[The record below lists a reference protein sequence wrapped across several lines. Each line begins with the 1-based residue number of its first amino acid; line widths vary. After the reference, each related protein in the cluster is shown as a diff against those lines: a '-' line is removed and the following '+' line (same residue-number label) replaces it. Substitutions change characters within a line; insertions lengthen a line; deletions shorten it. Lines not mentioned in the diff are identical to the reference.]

1 MKTRFLLFLFLI
13 STLTSF
19 ATHNRAGEISY
30 LHLSGLTYQFT
41 ITTYTYTP
49 SPADRPQIE
58 IFWGDGTNSIVNRNS
73 KIDLGNDISKNIYI
87 INHSY
92 SSMGTYHITFEDPN
106 RNAGVVNIPN
116 SVNIPFFIDVFLI
129 INPFLGN
136 NSSPV
141 LLNPPIDNGCVNVP
155 YYHNPGAYDIDG
167 DSLSYKLIACRGYD
181 GDNIP
186 GYTIPSASNSIS
198 IDPIT
203 GELTW
208 DSPQLVGEYNIAI
221 QINEYR
227 NGILIGIMVRDMQVS
242 IAACDNLPPEIFTII
257 DTCVTA
263 GEPLNIDVLVTDPN
277 SSQVTLSATG
287 APLLLTNSPAT
298 IQSAS
303 GTPPIT
309 SRLVW
314 NTNCSHVKKNRYSI
328 TLKATDNGPIINLVS
343 FKTIYITIV
352 APKPEN
358 LIATPIGNTIKL
370 NWDRASCSNAIGYK
384 IYKRTNSNPFVP
396 DICETGMPPDAGY
409 QQIGITNSIEDTSFT
424 DDGSVLPIYHGNE
437 YCYRVFAFF
446 ADGAESYISD
456 EACAY
461 ITNDAPL
468 ITNVDVL
475 ETSMTS
481 GRINVQWLAPP
492 EIDSTLV
499 LPPYFYKLYR
509 ASSAS
514 SNFVEMATFTFEQD
528 YTFDDQNL
536 NTEEY
541 TYFYKIEFWGQG
553 EFVPI
558 VAETS
563 DPASSIYLTI
573 TPTDNA
579 LKLQWNERV
588 PWQNVA
594 YDIFKQNPS
603 NNQFDSIGTTSSQ
616 NYTDY
621 NLINGVEYCYIVRS
635 KGGYFTPD
643 TLFPFYNHSQKVCD
657 SPIDNLPPDIPEV
670 TITTDCEEVRITWGY
685 DNDTSYLD
693 VFKYYIFYRPN
704 YQTEYYIIDSLF
716 GFGEPCYPYLCEMVL
731 ENRPHITGCYRMAAI
746 DSVGNLSQMTPE
758 VCFDVEDCYSYTL
771 PNVFTPNNDGIN
783 DLWIP
788 FPYTNVEVI
797 DLIVFNRWGRKVFQT
812 KDPDILWDG
821 KDYLSKEP
829 VSDGTFYYSC
839 EIILQTLN
847 GPKKKPMHGTVI
859 ILRENK

>member
-1 MKTRFLLFLFLI
+1 MKIRFFLFLFLI
-13 STLTSF
+13 SALNSF
-19 ATHNRAGEISY
+19 ATHNRAGEISFK
-30 LHLSGLTYQFT
+30 HISGLTYQFT

-58 IFWGDGTNSIVNRNS
+58 IFWGDGTNSIVNRNT
-73 KIDLGNDISKNIYI
+73 KTDLGNDISKNIYI

-116 SVNIPFFIDVFLI
+116 SVNIPFFIDIFLI

-167 DSLSYKLIACRGYD
+167 DSLSYKLIACRGFD

-186 GYTIPSASNSIS
+186 GYTYPSASNSIS
-198 IDPIT
+198 IDPVT

-221 QINEYR
+221 QIKEYR
-227 NGILIGIMVRDMQVS
+227 NGILIGTMVRDMQVS
-242 IAACDNLPPEIFTII
+242 IAACDNQPPEIFTII

-263 GEPLNIDVLVTDPN
+263 GQPLNIDVLVTDPN
-277 SSQVTLSATG
+277 SSQVTLTATG

-303 GTPPIT
+303 GPPPIT
-309 SRLVW
+309 SHLVW
-314 NTNCSHVKKNRYSI
+314 NTNCSHVKKNKYSI

-358 LIATPIGNTIKL
+358 MVATPQGNLIKL
-370 NWDRASCSNAIGYK
+370 NWNRETCSNAIGYK
-384 IYKRTNSNPFVP
+384 IYKRTNSQVFEP
-396 DICETGMPPDAGY
+396 DICETGLPEYAGY
-409 QQIGITNSIEDTSFT
+409 QQIGITNSISDTSFT
-424 DDGSVLPIYHGNE
+424 DDGSVIPIYHGNE

-446 ADGAESYISD
+446 ADEAESYVSD

-475 ETSMTS
+475 ETNATN
-481 GRINVQWLAPP
+481 GKINVKWLTPP
-492 EIDSTLV
+492 EIDTTLV
-499 LPPYFYKLYR
+499 TPPYFYKLFR
-509 ASSAS
+509 ASST
-514 SNFVEMATFTFEQD
+514 NPNYIEMATFTFEQE
-528 YTFDDQNL
+528 YTFDDLNL
-536 NTEEY
+536 NTVEN
-541 TYFYKIEFWGQG
+541 TYFYKVEFWGQG

-563 DPASSIYLTI
+563 DPASSIFLTI
-573 TPTDNA
+573 VPTDNA
-579 LKLQWNERV
+579 LKLDWSFRV

-594 YDIFKQNPS
+594 YDIFKYNS
-603 NNQFDSIGTTSSQ
+603 SSDQFDSIGTTNVQ
-616 NYTDY
+616 NYTDN
-621 NLINGVEYCYIVRS
+621 NLLNGVEYCYLIRS

-643 TLFPFYNHSQKVCD
+643 TLFPFYNRSQKVCD

-704 YQTEYYIIDSLF
+704 YQTEYSIIDSLF
-716 GFGEPCYPYLCEMVL
+716 GFGEPCFPYVCEMVL

-746 DSVGNLSQMTPE
+746 DSVGNLTQMTPE
-758 VCFDVEDCYSYTL
+758 VCFDVEDCYTYTL

-783 DLWIP
+783 DLWTP
-788 FPYTNVEVI
+788 FPYTNVEII
-797 DLIVFNRWGRKVFQT
+797 DLVVFNRWGRKVFQT
-812 KDPDILWDG
+812 SDPDILWDG
-821 KDYLSKEP
+821 KDYFSKEP

-839 EIILQTLN
+839 EITLQTLN
-847 GPKKKPMHGTVI
+847 GPKKKPLHGTVI
-859 ILRENK
+859 ILKENK